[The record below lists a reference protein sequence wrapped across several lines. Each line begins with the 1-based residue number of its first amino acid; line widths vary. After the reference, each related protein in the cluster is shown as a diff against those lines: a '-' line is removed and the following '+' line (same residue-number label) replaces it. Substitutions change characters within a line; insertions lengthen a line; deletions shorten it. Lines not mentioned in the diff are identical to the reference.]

1 MLTPL
6 PPLYKAAGRVR
17 GPESTRKNFRNFENR
32 ACIFREGVLIYLGCR
47 KIEYPGVAKFGIALE
62 WGSRGPE
69 FESRHSDHKSSV
81 FSEKVTFSVYFALGK
96 FHLFEDVFSCG
107 TACGIDDF
115 LMNQRKPKW
124 KDFLSF
130 LEDGFLRR
138 LSSSFSLSI
147 V

>member
-1 MLTPL
+1 MNTLQFDCLMWRPKVYL
-6 PPLYKAAGRVR
+6 PIIFGMYRFNTSYIYGFTC
-17 GPESTRKNFRNFENR
+17 EYCNFCEFSIMIRQ
-32 ACIFREGVLIYLGCR
+32 
-47 KIEYPGVAKFGIALE
+47 

-81 FSEKVTFSVYFALGK
+81 FSENGTFSVYFALGK